1 MQHFICHITTF
12 VLANCVKGMI
22 CSFAIYEIISVHNSY
37 NHKSWVT
44 DVCIN
49 LIWFSRLRF
58 FFFQVWFQNRRS
70 KERRMKQLS
79 ALGARRHF
87 FRNPRRMR
95 ALRAGMSPNDLD
107 DGDMMAGPG
116 FGYFSGN
123 SSMANLIFDCRI
135 RRKKTSLISDC
146 RIRQKTS
153 I

>member
-1 MQHFICHITTF
+1 MY
-12 VLANCVKGMI
+12 K
-22 CSFAIYEIISVHNSY
+22 SY
-37 NHKSWVT
+37 LVFK
-44 DVCIN
+44 IK
-49 LIWFSRLRF
+49 I

-135 RRKKTSLISDC
+135 RRKKNSLISDC